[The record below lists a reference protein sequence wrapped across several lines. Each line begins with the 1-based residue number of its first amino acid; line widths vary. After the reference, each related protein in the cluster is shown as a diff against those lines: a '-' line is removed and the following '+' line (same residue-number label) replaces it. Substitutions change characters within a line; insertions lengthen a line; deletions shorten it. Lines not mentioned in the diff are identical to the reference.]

1 MAIDD
6 EHGQVDYDY
15 IPGFGALADLIA
27 GDGDN
32 STAIYRRFDKLVAR
46 DLLYYQSELTR
57 LESIQD
63 EYDIQD
69 AKDIEDSQQPDLWHH
84 IRSNA
89 RDWDAFRQP
98 TRSSPDTPCSS
109 GSNAENV
116 EHGKRQ
122 RLKLAMEIRKTLKDY
137 REALIQESTVLS
149 LRHPSQQTMTALS
162 NYFHNRTS
170 RTQPGQA
177 TYPMLSGTSSH
188 LYPPEMRSHQIEESD
203 YVSLAPSHGSDLLT
217 YFLKTY
223 CSRIFRT
230 RPSPQVLPRYEGTTI
245 SYLPRSQVMHY
256 SMERI
261 RLATSFIT
269 TLTAAILLFLPIYTL
284 YHTAAWSAALTLG
297 LVALFTILFA
307 GAMVVMTQAR
317 QAEIFGACAAY
328 AAVLVVFVSGD
339 FVKGNDGA
347 G

>member
-15 IPGFGALADLIA
+15 IPGFGALADFIA
-27 GDGDN
+27 GNGNN
-32 STAIYRRFDKLVAR
+32 STAIYRRFGKLVAR

-69 AKDIEDSQQPDLWHH
+69 ARDIQASQQPDLWHH

-89 RDWDAFRQP
+89 RDWDAFRQT

-137 REALIQESTVLS
+137 REALTAASITANNDSSWDQFAPLPSRNEVPSDRRIG
-149 LRHPSQQTMTALS
+149 LRL
-162 NYFHNRTS
+162 
-170 RTQPGQA
+170 PG
-177 TYPMLSGTSSH
+177 SSPRIG
-188 LYPPEMRSHQIEESD
+188 PPDI
-203 YVSLAPSHGSDLLT
+203 
-217 YFLKTY
+217 FLKTY
-223 CSRIFRT
+223 CSRVFRT
-230 RPSPQVLPRYEGTTI
+230 RPSPQVLPRYEDTTI

-261 RLATSFIT
+261 RFATSFIT

-317 QAEIFGACAAY
+317 QAEMFGACAAY